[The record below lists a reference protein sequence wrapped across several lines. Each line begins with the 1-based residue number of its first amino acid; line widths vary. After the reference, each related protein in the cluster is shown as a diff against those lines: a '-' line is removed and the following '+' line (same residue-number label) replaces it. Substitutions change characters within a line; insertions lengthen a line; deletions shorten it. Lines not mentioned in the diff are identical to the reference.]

1 MSVSY
6 RKYLSMDEMNDNSLK
21 HFPDIFAQNKL
32 TWLQFFDN
40 DIFAQL
46 KNKEQHLVNNSFYTK
61 MYDFV
66 EQYMNFLDYKRKLL
80 AQYCC
85 LNYYY
90 SNMNEQQRFLLE
102 KIYKEHLSIHEVVI
116 LNNQKF
122 DNKLTDRSY
131 YRHTGTYFVKL
142 GGPNYDSTMYSK
154 TADKWYNK
162 KKSHKH

>member
-1 MSVSY
+1 MSISY
-6 RKYLSMDEMNDNSLK
+6 RKYLSMDEMNENSLK

-46 KNKEQHLVNNSFYTK
+46 KNKEQRLINNSFYTK

-66 EQYMNFLDYKRKLL
+66 EQYMNFLDYKRKVL

-90 SNMNEQQRFLLE
+90 SNMNEQQ
-102 KIYKEHLSIHEVVI
+102 
-116 LNNQKF
+116 
-122 DNKLTDRSY
+122 
-131 YRHTGTYFVKL
+131 
-142 GGPNYDSTMYSK
+142 
-154 TADKWYNK
+154 
-162 KKSHKH
+162 